1 MIALIYRREYQLSR
15 LRWKRRQGR
24 IGWKGKWRIWT
35 LIVLIW
41 TIRINSLTKRGVLA
55 GVGAEDTK
63 GKSVYMTRN
72 WKLSERKLKKVLSRM
87 L

>member
-1 MIALIYRREYQLSR
+1 M
-15 LRWKRRQGR
+15 
-24 IGWKGKWRIWT
+24 
-35 LIVLIW
+35 IVLIW
-41 TIRINSLTKRGVLA
+41 TIRTNSLTKRGVSA
-55 GVGAEDTK
+55 GVGAEDTR